1 MDVWRGGK
9 RENSEC
15 LGREKVRENGKRERG
30 GEMGVGRGMCKW
42 WMEQGRWNGIVRET
56 ATPQPW

>member
-30 GEMGVGRGMCKW
+30 YRENRRTRAW
-42 WMEQGRWNGIVRET
+42 RLVRT
-56 ATPQPW
+56 TVRSSRSGFASVW